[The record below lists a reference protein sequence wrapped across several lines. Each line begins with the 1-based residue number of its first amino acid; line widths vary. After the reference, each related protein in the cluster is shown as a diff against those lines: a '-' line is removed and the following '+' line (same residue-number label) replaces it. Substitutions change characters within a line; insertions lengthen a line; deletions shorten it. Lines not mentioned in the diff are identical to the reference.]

1 MSEQRLLITG
11 VGSELGSLAASLLER
26 HPGFT
31 DIVGLD
37 VHPPRRRLRRTTYIR
52 VEHNDPANFVRQIL
66 AHRPDVI
73 VHLGVWEPLHLLCLV
88 SVTGA
93 IMYFTA
99 ADKIND

>member
-52 VEHNDPANFVRQIL
+52 V
-66 AHRPDVI
+66 
-73 VHLGVWEPLHLLCLV
+73 
-88 SVTGA
+88 
-93 IMYFTA
+93 
-99 ADKIND
+99 